1 MQPTHACPDSLKPTV
16 TPAGVL
22 QVHLPSSPMLSPR
35 RLWSRVRS
43 RLQLPPSQTDAS
55 ATMTLQLSHHTL
67 QLPGRTLALEAIQSI
82 TTGRRPVLHLTDD
95 KVVLPTLSSK
105 ESAWLCRT
113 LKLYR
118 ARRVAARHL
127 IQALGGRS
135 ASG

>member
-1 MQPTHACPDSLKPTV
+1 
-16 TPAGVL
+16 
-22 QVHLPSSPMLSPR
+22 
-35 RLWSRVRS
+35 
-43 RLQLPPSQTDAS
+43 
-55 ATMTLQLSHHTL
+55 MTLQLSHHTL